1 MEIYV
6 LFALGSCVIVNI
18 SFDLW
23 MFGTRFDTF
32 SLVVNIIDKGWVL
45 KHVTIRHKFNMQQI
59 NNENRTK
66 FVHS

>member
-23 MFGTRFDTF
+23 MFETRFDTF

-59 NNENRTK
+59 NNENCTK

>member
-45 KHVTIRHKFNMQQI
+45 KHVTIHHKFNMQQI
-59 NNENRTK
+59 NNENRAK